1 MGTAD
6 AIVVD
11 RLVKRYGD
19 LTALAD
25 ISFSVRR
32 GSIFGL
38 LGRNGAGKTTTLE
51 SCIGLIAPTSGT
63 VRVLGFDPADRR
75 DLARLRPR
83 MGVQLQATSLP
94 EKATVGELLR
104 LYGTYYGLRGNP
116 ASVASRVG
124 LGDKLDRFA
133 GKLSG
138 GEQQRLALALA
149 LQHDPDVL
157 FLDEPTSGMDVYGR
171 HVLWREIGALRS
183 SGKTM
188 ILTTHYI
195 EEAEHLC
202 DEICIV
208 QTGKIVAR
216 DTPAAL
222 VARYGGDASIEFAA
236 RGFSVGAALAGLG
249 RWAHD
254 GDRYTLVARGEPGH
268 ALAKIVE
275 YANALGVT
283 IAALDL
289 HRPSL
294 EDAFLAITGERIEDP
309 RSEAA

>member
-1 MGTAD
+1 MKPVD
-6 AIVVD
+6 AIVVEG
-11 RLVKRYGD
+11 LVKRYGNVK
-19 LTALAD
+19 AVAD
-25 ISFSVRR
+25 VSFSVAP
-32 GSIFGL
+32 GTIFGL

-51 SCIGLIAPTSGT
+51 SCIGLVIPTSGA
-63 VRVLGFDPADRR
+63 VRVLGRNPANRR

-94 EKATVGELLR
+94 EKATVGEILT
-104 LYGTYYGLRGNP
+104 LYAAYYGLSGDRAP
-116 ASVASRVG
+116 VAERVG
-124 LGDKLDRFA
+124 LADKLGRFV

-157 FLDEPTSGMDVYGR
+157 FLDEPTAGMDVYGR
-171 HVLWREIGALRS
+171 HILWDEIDALRR

-208 QTGKIVAR
+208 QTGRIVAQ

-222 VARYGGDASIEFAA
+222 VARYGGDAAIDFVAP
-236 RGFSVGAALAGLG
+236 GFTIDPKLNALG
-249 RWAHD
+249 RWARD
-254 GDRYTLVARGEPGH
+254 DNRFRLVTHGEPGMALGAIVAH
-268 ALAKIVE
+268 A
-275 YANALGVT
+275 NSLGVT

-294 EDAFLAITGERIEDP
+294 EDAFLAITGEHIAEP
-309 RSEAA
+309 QPHAA